1 MSHHAATR
9 EAQTVGPPTTESA
22 SLHCAVRHRTYYFF
36 PSVHIF
42 FPSVH
47 ISPSPDLRPA
57 GWKEASF
64 PTPFPAFFG
73 KPSDFPA
80 KILSLRINP
89 LLLKFGNSAKKVREL
104 GEKVRELGEKVRELG
119 EKVRELGEK
128 VRELGEK
135 VRELGEKVRELG
147 EKSLGTRR
155 KKSERNF
162 DLIRKRPT
170 ILAATGRSQHWTRT
184 NRINRIAQT
193 S

>member
-128 VRELGEK
+128 
-135 VRELGEKVRELG
+135 
-147 EKSLGTRR
+147 SLGTRR